1 MLSNAKGAHQ
11 TKRGEP
17 RAGQLAGSRRC
28 RGVRSHDTT
37 PERIVRS
44 VAHAL
49 GFRFRLKRRDL
60 PGSPDLTFP
69 RLRAVVFVHGCY
81 WHQHKCS
88 RGARQPKTN
97 RGYWLPKLKRNT
109 ARDRRAVR
117 ALRRDG
123 WRVLVV
129 WECQARTAEA
139 LHHRLAAFLRSAA
152 GVRVTR
158 SRRIASQ
165 RDATS
170 RGGVGKGRE

>member
-1 MLSNAKGAHQ
+1 MRRTGRRSEVDNLSPGA
-11 TKRGEP
+11 RS
-17 RAGQLAGSRRC
+17 RAM

-44 VAHAL
+44 VAHSL

-81 WHQHKCS
+81 WHQHRCP

-97 RGYWLPKLKRNT
+97 RSYWLPKLRRNVE
-109 ARDRRAVR
+109 RDRRAIR

-129 WECQARTAEA
+129 WECQTRDNAA
-139 LHHRLAAFLRSAA
+139 LSSTLKAFLSHRH
-152 GVRVTR
+152 
-158 SRRIASQ
+158 SRRKPRRQ
-165 RDATS
+165 
-170 RGGVGKGRE
+170 GLGRPS

>member
-1 MLSNAKGAHQ
+1 MDNLSPGA
-11 TKRGEP
+11 RS
-17 RAGQLAGSRRC
+17 RAM

-49 GFRFRLKRRDL
+49 GFRFRLMRRDL

-81 WHQHKCS
+81 WHQHRCP

-97 RGYWLPKLKRNT
+97 RGYWLPKLKRNVE
-109 ARDRRAVR
+109 RDRCAIR

-129 WECQARTAEA
+129 WECQTRDLER
-139 LHHRLAAFLRSAA
+139 LRRRLARFLHGDLA
-152 GVRVTR
+152 GSESSER
-158 SRRIASQ
+158 
-165 RDATS
+165 
-170 RGGVGKGRE
+170 

>member
-1 MLSNAKGAHQ
+1 MDNLSPGA
-11 TKRGEP
+11 RS
-17 RAGQLAGSRRC
+17 RAM

-49 GFRFRLKRRDL
+49 GFRFRLNRRDL
-60 PGSPDLTFP
+60 PGSPDVTFP

-81 WHQHKCS
+81 WHQHRCP

-109 ARDRRAVR
+109 ERDRRSLRILR
-117 ALRRDG
+117 AAG

-129 WECQARTAEA
+129 WECQTCDVEQLRI
-139 LHHRLAAFLRSAA
+139 RLARFLQ
-152 GVRVTR
+152 
-158 SRRIASQ
+158 RIH
-165 RDATS
+165 
-170 RGGVGKGRE
+170 